1 MKTIAPV
8 DTCIAVLLFCMASTL
23 VREYDGATDSTVAP
37 R

>member
-8 DTCIAVLLFCMASTL
+8 DTCIAVLLFCMASAPVL
-23 VREYDGATDSTVAP
+23 ERDVATDSTVAP